1 MNNHLKVTESALS
14 TVQTTSLSATNL
26 KVGTIT
32 TPSSAASAVNISRLM
47 TINLMSGYVVVKL
60 KKTGSMVL
68 KISRKK

>member
-1 MNNHLKVTESALS
+1 MNNHLKVTESVLS

-47 TINLMSGYVVVKL
+47 AINLMSGYVVVKL